1 MKFIPFN
8 GFHFIENCN
17 PQNASLLPGKY
28 FFEAWGASGGGDNG
42 GHGAYTAGIIK
53 LTKETTFEIRIG
65 GKGGD
70 PIFDTESPVLGG
82 CNGGGNGGLNSIETN
97 LSYWSGGGGGGAT
110 DVRIIKSDLTDKR
123 ILVSGGGGGSTTN
136 EETYTKGGHGG
147 GFIGGDGEI
156 LNAKGGTQTGPGEA
170 NSEYRTC
177 PDEGTCAGKFG
188 YGGESICWE
197 WTRGAV
203 EVVGMVGPPGTLQKL
218 DLEPVGLVMC

>member
-97 LSYWSGGGGGGAT
+97 FSYWSGGGGGGAT
-110 DVRIIKSDLTDKR
+110 DVRIIESDLTDKR
-123 ILVSGGGGGSTTN
+123 ILVSGGGGGSC
-136 EETYTKGGHGG
+136 GVSPFHGR
-147 GFIGGDGEI
+147 
-156 LNAKGGTQTGPGEA
+156 
-170 NSEYRTC
+170 SSWRY
-177 PDEGTCAGKFG
+177 
-188 YGGESICWE
+188 
-197 WTRGAV
+197 
-203 EVVGMVGPPGTLQKL
+203 
-218 DLEPVGLVMC
+218 